1 MAHKQA
7 ERPETGRRRNLN
19 HILRYATTTAA
30 MLACAIA
37 AIAAFHKT
45 EAFLVGDARFALH
58 PPDEDGE
65 ESSDIKLHG
74 IGHAPRSRV
83 AEVFDRDYGRSIYL
97 LPLAERRRQLLAVEW
112 VKDAS
117 IRRTWPNRLDVYL
130 SERQP
135 VAFLEVPSNQP
146 GVARLALID
155 EEGVILE
162 PPARAR
168 YHLPVLAGVRRDQS
182 LPARRDGVRRM
193 LRLLAEA
200 APWAEKIS
208 EINVGDPDNLK
219 VTEQV
224 DGRALTLLVGNR
236 NFRQRFEKFHGYY
249 PEIRG
254 QLGDAVTLD
263 LRIENRIVLV
273 KGTGHAR

>member
-1 MAHKQA
+1 MARKQA

-19 HILRYATTTAA
+19 HILRYAATTAA
-30 MLACAIA
+30 MLACAMA
-37 AIAAFHKT
+37 AIAAFHKA
-45 EAFLVGDARFALH
+45 EAFLVGNPRFALH
-58 PPDEDGE
+58 PPNEDGE
-65 ESSDIKLHG
+65 ESSSIKLHG
-74 IGHAPRSRV
+74 IGHAPRGRV
-83 AEVFDRDYGRSIYL
+83 AGVFDRDYGRSVYL

-117 IRRTWPNRLDVYL
+117 IRRTWPNRVDVYL

-135 VAFLEVPSNQP
+135 VAFLEVPSGQP
-146 GVARLALID
+146 GTARLALID

-168 YHLPVLAGVRRDQS
+168 YHLPVLAGVRKDQG
-182 LPARRDGVRRM
+182 PTARREGVRRM
-193 LRLLAEA
+193 LRLLAEV

-208 EINVGDPDNLK
+208 EINVSDPDNLK

-224 DGRALTLLVGNR
+224 DGRALILLVGNR
-236 NFRQRFEKFHGYY
+236 NFRQRLEKFHGYY

-263 LRIENRIVLV
+263 LRVENRIILV
-273 KGTGHAR
+273 KGAAHAR

>member
-1 MAHKQA
+1 MARKQA
-7 ERPETGRRRNLN
+7 ERPETGPRRNLN
-19 HILRYATTTAA
+19 HILRYATATAA

-45 EAFLVGDARFALH
+45 EAFLVRDARFALH
-58 PPDEDGE
+58 PPDQDGAE
-65 ESSDIKLHG
+65 NPNIRLHG
-74 IGHAPRSRV
+74 IGHAQRELV
-83 AEVFDRDYGRSIYL
+83 EGVFDRDYGRSIYL

-135 VAFLEVPSNQP
+135 VAFLELPSNEP
-146 GVARLALID
+146 GAKRLALID
-155 EEGVILE
+155 EEGEILE
-162 PPARAR
+162 PPERAQ
-168 YHLPVLAGVRRDQS
+168 YHLPVLAGVRKDQS
-182 LPARRDGVRRM
+182 RAARRDGVRRM

-208 EINVGDPDNLK
+208 EIDVGNPDNLK

-224 DGRALTLLVGNR
+224 DGRALTLLLGNR
-236 NFRQRFEKFHGYY
+236 GFRQRLEKFHGYY
-249 PEIRG
+249 PEIRS

-263 LRIENRIVLV
+263 LRVEKHIIMV
-273 KGTGHAR
+273 KGAGNAR

>member
-1 MAHKQA
+1 MARKQA
-7 ERPETGRRRNLN
+7 ERPETGPRRNLN

-58 PPDEDGE
+58 PPDQDGDE
-65 ESSDIKLHG
+65 NPNIRLHG
-74 IGHAPRSRV
+74 IGHAQRDRV
-83 AEVFDRDYGRSIYL
+83 AGVFDRDYGRSIYL

-130 SERQP
+130 SERRP

-146 GVARLALID
+146 GAQRLALID
-155 EEGVILE
+155 EEGEILE
-162 PPARAR
+162 PPARAQ
-168 YHLPVLAGVRRDQS
+168 YHLPVLAGVRKDQS
-182 LPARRDGVRRM
+182 RPARRDGVRRM

-200 APWAEKIS
+200 APWAEKFS
-208 EINVGDPDNLK
+208 EIDVGNPDNLK
-219 VTEQV
+219 VTEQL
-224 DGRALTLLVGNR
+224 DGRALTLLVGNCG
-236 NFRQRFEKFHGYY
+236 FRQRLEKFHGYY

-263 LRIENRIVLV
+263 LRIENQIIML
-273 KGTGHAR
+273 KGAGHAR